1 MDDSNIS
8 SCDIDEWSE
17 YLSEKYYILPI
28 TLFDDSIKHDISKT
42 IVKRANPFGRRLPY
56 ENEYFEIEGIKI
68 TFEVP
73 FDGESQLLYLRP
85 SSRILR
91 LFNVENLKTP
101 HGDTCGGLFLCFE
114 YTNQELQNHSED
126 MLNYVRKQ
134 FENEFTSY
142 RTMIGNVNSEIDSF
156 NESLRETAL
165 KFLKERKQKADVFA
179 AISESLEIPL
189 KQNEFAP
196 NVTPIPLKRIVR
208 QPKPMPSTKPLPN
221 EYSIRD
227 EDYENINKIIYL
239 TGTTMEKT
247 ARSYYVNNEEELRD
261 HLLASLN
268 THYDNATG
276 ETFRK
281 LGKADIHIEFENK
294 AAFIGECKVW
304 HGEKAFADA
313 VQQVINY
320 TTWKDVKVSIIVF
333 NKENKSFESI
343 IKNIN
348 TWISNNTIKHKQT
361 KPNLWTC
368 DFADNDKNIVFKLT
382 VLAFDLYVDKSQ
394 FADDRTH

>member
-1 MDDSNIS
+1 
-8 SCDIDEWSE
+8 
-17 YLSEKYYILPI
+17 
-28 TLFDDSIKHDISKT
+28 
-42 IVKRANPFGRRLPY
+42 
-56 ENEYFEIEGIKI
+56 
-68 TFEVP
+68 
-73 FDGESQLLYLRP
+73 
-85 SSRILR
+85 
-91 LFNVENLKTP
+91 
-101 HGDTCGGLFLCFE
+101 
-114 YTNQELQNHSED
+114 
-126 MLNYVRKQ
+126 
-134 FENEFTSY
+134 
-142 RTMIGNVNSEIDSF
+142 
-156 NESLRETAL
+156 
-165 KFLKERKQKADVFA
+165 
-179 AISESLEIPL
+179 
-189 KQNEFAP
+189 
-196 NVTPIPLKRIVR
+196 
-208 QPKPMPSTKPLPN
+208 
-221 EYSIRD
+221 
-227 EDYENINKIIYL
+227 
-239 TGTTMEKT
+239 MEKT
-247 ARSYYVNNEEELRD
+247 ARTYYVNNEEELRD

-348 TWISNNTIKHKQT
+348 TWISNNTIKHNQT
-361 KPNLWTC
+361 KPNLWIC

-394 FADDRTH
+394 FTDARTH